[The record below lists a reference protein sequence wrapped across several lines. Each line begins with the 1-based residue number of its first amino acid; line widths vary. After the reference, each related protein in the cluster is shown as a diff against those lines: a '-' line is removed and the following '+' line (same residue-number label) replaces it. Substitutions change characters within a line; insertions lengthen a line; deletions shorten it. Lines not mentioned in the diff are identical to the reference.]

1 MTIVTRIGNGTGG
14 GPGGGRSPR
23 VGAASLTLALLFWAG
38 TATAQQTGR
47 IEGTVTLRGA
57 ASPEGIGILA
67 ETGAVPRP
75 RSTVTDASGHFALPR
90 LYPGLYRVTFTTPA
104 GASRTVEAQVWL
116 GQTTTLSLELDAA
129 VAAVSEELVVIGER
143 VAVRGRAAVASA
155 IDGEAVRDM
164 PLGPDYRSLVR
175 LAPGVQVTQDS
186 VRGPAGGGSGQDNV
200 YRFDGVD
207 VSLPM
212 FGTLSAELSSHDV
225 DQVTFERAGATA
237 VGFNRSGG
245 FTMDSTARSG
255 TNAFAGSVEYTVEP
269 RGLRAEP
276 ETALGP
282 VAGYDTD
289 RQRAVATFGGPIVPS
304 RLFFFAS
311 AFRPAEERTNAA
323 TAYGP
328 VKDYENTRREFYGR
342 LTHAP
347 SDQVLLNA
355 GFRTSR
361 REENGVSVG
370 AYEADSVSLGGR
382 ADQRVA
388 NVDGVWQTGVGALS
402 FRFSDYELEGSS
414 RPDVALAVQPAL
426 DGALDLENLD
436 RMGYFSVPEYVDG
449 ADAYNAAVGPL
460 VERYGYVDG
469 HGARRGG
476 GAVGAHPLINDQAF
490 YRRSFELSFDH
501 HFDRGATGHDLHL
514 GFRAAEARETLSRE
528 SNGWGAIESPGG
540 VDLAEDGTPVFY
552 VATVQQMSL
561 RRPDGT
567 VVSPIDSFTETT
579 SLEVHDRLTA
589 GDFTFDAGVLLS
601 EDVLFGQGL
610 RAASGTV
617 SGFALA
623 PGEKYRMYRID
634 WRDMIQPRLGVTWS
648 YGSAGTVFANYAR
661 YHPEASSLARAA
673 SWDRNTRAS
682 LRVLFDESGRIISH
696 EPYPGSSGK
705 VFQDGMKP
713 RRIDEWTLGATR
725 TLSQGLSLNAHLR
738 RREGGHFWEDTWN
751 GSRGYDSAPDH
762 IAARG
767 LYVPGLDAV
776 RAEIGGSS
784 YVIAELDGA
793 YTEYSE
799 AAVELVWRGR
809 RGYLNASYVRS
820 RYTGNFDQDNTSW
833 NNDANLFIGSSNL
846 ADGYGRQVWDSKD
859 GTLRGDRPHLAK
871 LFARLDLPWR
881 ASVGAFVFFQSGQ
894 PWEAWDSVAYGLP
907 SYFSSTN
914 RYAEQAGSRRSPS
927 HWQLDLGYTQR
938 FRLSADLGARL
949 RVDLFNLFDRQTGY
963 NMNPFRRDAAF
974 GEPRDRFDPRRVQ
987 ISLSVEF

>member
-1 MTIVTRIGNGTGG
+1 MTRIEER
-14 GPGGGRSPR
+14 GGRPGR
-23 VGAASLTLALLFWAG
+23 GLLALALLLCVDA
-38 TATAQQTGR
+38 ATAQRTGR

-57 ASPEGIGILA
+57 ASADGIAVLA
-67 ETGAVPRP
+67 ETGALPRP
-75 RSTVTDASGHFALPR
+75 AATVTDPSGRYALPR
-90 LYPGLYRVTFTTPA
+90 LYPGPYRVTFTTPA
-104 GASRTVEAQVWL
+104 GASRAVDVQVLL
-116 GQTTTLSLELDAA
+116 GQTTTLNLELDAA
-129 VAAVSEELVVIGER
+129 AAAVSEELVVTGER
-143 VAVRGRAAVASA
+143 VAIRGRAAVASA
-155 IDGEAVRDM
+155 IDGEAVREM

-175 LAPGVQVTQDS
+175 LAPGVQVTQDR
-186 VRGPAGGGSGQDNV
+186 VRGPSAGGSGQDNV

-225 DQVTFERAGATA
+225 DQVTFERAGAAA

-255 TNAFAGSVEYTVEP
+255 TNAFKGGVEYTVEP
-269 RGLRAEP
+269 PELEAASETVLEP
-276 ETALGP
+276 A
-282 VAGYDTD
+282 AGHDTD
-289 RQRAVATFGGPIVPS
+289 RRRAVATFGGPVVPS

-311 AFRPAEERTNAA
+311 AFEPREERTNAA

-328 VKDYENTRREFYGR
+328 VKDYENTRLELYGR

-347 SDQVLLNA
+347 SDRVLLNA
-355 GFRTSR
+355 GYRSSR

-370 AYEADSVSLGGR
+370 PYEADSVSLGGR

-388 NVDGVWQTGVGALS
+388 SVDGVWQTVLGALS
-402 FRFSDYELEGSS
+402 FRFNDYELAGSS
-414 RPDVALAVQPAL
+414 RPDVALAVRPAL
-426 DGALDLENLD
+426 DGALDVENLD
-436 RMGYFSVPEYVDG
+436 RMGHFRVPEYVDG

-460 VERYGYVDG
+460 VERYGYADE

-476 GAVGAHPLINDQAF
+476 GAVGAHPSINDQTF
-490 YRRSFELSFDH
+490 HRRSFELSFDRE
-501 HFDRGATGHDLHL
+501 FDRGAMGHDLHFGL
-514 GFRAAEARETLSRE
+514 RAAEARETLSRE
-528 SNGWGAIESPGG
+528 SNGWGAIEAPGG
-540 VDLAEDGTPVFY
+540 VDLAEDGTPIFY
-552 VATVQQMSL
+552 VARVQQMSL
-561 RRPDGT
+561 RGVDGAA
-567 VVSPIDSFTETT
+567 VSPIDSLTETI
-579 SLEVHDRLTA
+579 SLEVHDRLTR

-601 EDVLFGQGL
+601 RDVLYGQGL
-610 RAASGTV
+610 RAAPGTA

-623 PGEKYRMYRID
+623 PGEKYRMHTID

-648 YGSAGTVFANYAR
+648 WRAEGALFANYAR

-682 LRVLFDESGRIISH
+682 LRVLFDEGGRIISH

-705 VFQDGMKP
+705 LFQDGMKP

-725 TLSQGLSLNAHLR
+725 TLARGLSVSAHLR

-751 GSRGYDSAPDH
+751 GSRGYDNAPAH

-799 AAVELVWRGR
+799 AAVELAWRGE

-846 ADGYGRQVWDSKD
+846 ADGYGRQLWDNKD

-871 LFARLDLPWR
+871 LFGHLALPWR

-914 RYAEQAGSRRSPS
+914 RYAERAGSRRGPS

-938 FRLSADLGARL
+938 FLLPADLGGRL

-963 NMNPFRRDAAF
+963 DMNPFRRDAAF

-987 ISLSVEF
+987 LSLAVEF